1 MLRLTRKFEAAVRNE
16 RNRALSHPEVE
27 RAVAQGLKRLIEVK
41 ATNGGERAPFH
52 ISLNELAVT
61 EDRRSEWC
69 LFGQ

>member
-41 ATNGGERAPFH
+41 AANGGERTLPH
-52 ISLNELAVT
+52 LPQRI
-61 EDRRSEWC
+61 
-69 LFGQ
+69 GGH